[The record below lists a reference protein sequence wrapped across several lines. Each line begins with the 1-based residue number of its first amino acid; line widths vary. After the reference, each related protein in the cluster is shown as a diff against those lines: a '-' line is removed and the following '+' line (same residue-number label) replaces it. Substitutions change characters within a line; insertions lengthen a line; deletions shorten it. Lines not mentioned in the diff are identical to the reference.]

1 MGWTIIARSTER
13 RECVTPFVV
22 IRVHNFKGFAE
33 QTEDMHRDLLCF
45 VDVVV
50 VVVLSP
56 QTHHLMLRMSRF
68 MSQT

>member
-1 MGWTIIARSTER
+1 M
-13 RECVTPFVV
+13 TPFVV
-22 IRVHNFKGFAE
+22 IRVYNFKGFAE